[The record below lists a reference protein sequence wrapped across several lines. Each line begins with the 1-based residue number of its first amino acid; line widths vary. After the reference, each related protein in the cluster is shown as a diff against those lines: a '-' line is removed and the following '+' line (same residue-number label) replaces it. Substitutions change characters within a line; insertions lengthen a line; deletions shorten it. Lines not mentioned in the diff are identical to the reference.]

1 MASQFTTTYKK
12 ARDVAT
18 MQKFAEPEWEKF
30 FTDVGLK
37 SIMTA
42 TGFDS
47 GKAETPEKIRA
58 KFAELAKDA
67 KVEPG
72 FAKAAGKFIYDACQ
86 NASSNSKWT
95 ERAATIEFMRHLY
108 RARKSGAQDVW
119 VYSPP
124 VDYGTQDVF
133 QELSGSEAH
142 NKRFLGYDDE
152 IFTAK
157 HRDLMCDALSV
168 AKKAAGD
175 CVAKLGSPNQAT
187 KDVISRWFIDA
198 DSTDKLD
205 EAATKLNDGM
215 KKIWAGTGST
225 TLVFTDY
232 LAWRYTDRFTT
243 FGAAFAGGEG
253 GGFPVIY
260 LEGAFTKLAGNADK
274 LWLCAQT
281 ILHEL
286 SHHEV
291 KTEDHRYDFRG
302 LKPGKHLPYATA
314 IDNADSWGYFAMD
327 LGNALSDS
335 DRTKVLK

>member
-1 MASQFTTTYKK
+1 
-12 ARDVAT
+12 
-18 MQKFAEPEWEKF
+18 
-30 FTDVGLK
+30 
-37 SIMTA
+37 
-42 TGFDS
+42 
-47 GKAETPEKIRA
+47 
-58 KFAELAKDA
+58 
-67 KVEPG
+67 
-72 FAKAAGKFIYDACQ
+72 
-86 NASSNSKWT
+86 
-95 ERAATIEFMRHLY
+95 
-108 RARKSGAQDVW
+108 
-119 VYSPP
+119 
-124 VDYGTQDVF
+124 
-133 QELSGSEAH
+133 
-142 NKRFLGYDDE
+142 
-152 IFTAK
+152 
-157 HRDLMCDALSV
+157 
-168 AKKAAGD
+168 
-175 CVAKLGSPNQAT
+175 
-187 KDVISRWFIDA
+187 
-198 DSTDKLD
+198 
-205 EAATKLNDGM
+205 M

-314 IDNADSWGYFAMD
+314 IDNADSWGYIAMD

-335 DRTKVLK
+335 DRIKVLK